1 MFLCLLLLTMS
12 YCLSVWGEVLFWS
25 GSCSS
30 SFSKVPSSPRWG
42 TELQGPLDVSLPSL
56 TVSGGHLKFYEVSK
70 QECTCPYMFQAE
82 FSSPLLEGGS
92 ICNKGSPGGSAV
104 KNPPANA
111 GDTADVGSIPGS
123 GRRSLGE
130 GNAAHS
136 SILAWE
142 IPWTEETGGLQP
154 VELRSRTQQ
163 SMHAFRFFF

>member
-1 MFLCLLLLTMS
+1 M
-12 YCLSVWGEVLFWS
+12 
-25 GSCSS
+25 
-30 SFSKVPSSPRWG
+30 
-42 TELQGPLDVSLPSL
+42 SLPSL
-56 TVSGGHLKFYEVSK
+56 TVGGGHLKFYEVSK

-111 GDTADVGSIPGS
+111 GDTADVGSMPGS
-123 GRRSLGE
+123 GRRSPGE

-142 IPWTEETGGLQP
+142 IPWRGDWRATACGVAESDTTEHACLQI
-154 VELRSRTQQ
+154 
-163 SMHAFRFFF
+163 FFFSIINSNF